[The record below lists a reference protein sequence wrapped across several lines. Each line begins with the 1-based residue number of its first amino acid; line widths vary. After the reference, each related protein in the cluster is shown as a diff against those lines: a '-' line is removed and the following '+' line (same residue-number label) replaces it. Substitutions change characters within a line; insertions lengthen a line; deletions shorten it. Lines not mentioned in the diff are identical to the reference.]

1 MEDRIMRVARW
12 LSLALLLPLAALG
25 CAPKVGPEPVWVG
38 QLLSLDGPNRAIG
51 QHARQGVEQAVAEVR
66 AAGQTVGGRPLAV
79 LHVDDRGDAA
89 TVRAETVRLR
99 KPAPRRPRGGSGGR
113 RDRVG
118 CGPFVGRA
126 AGRTRELAGEV
137 CLLRTAI

>member
-89 TVRAETVRLR
+89 TVRAETVRLLTVN
-99 KPAPRRPRGGSGGR
+99 KA
-113 RDRVG
+113 V
-118 CGPFVGRA
+118 A
-126 AGRTRELAGEV
+126 LLAD
-137 CLLRTAI
+137 